1 MKTNNPIID
10 SMLEAQA
17 SVLNNWMDST
27 KKMQASFTS
36 GNAMHETQN
45 IAK

>member
-17 SVLNNWMDST
+17 NVLNNWMEST
-27 KKMQASFTS
+27 KKMQSSFQMAAFLTKDK
-36 GNAMHETQN
+36 TF
-45 IAK
+45 